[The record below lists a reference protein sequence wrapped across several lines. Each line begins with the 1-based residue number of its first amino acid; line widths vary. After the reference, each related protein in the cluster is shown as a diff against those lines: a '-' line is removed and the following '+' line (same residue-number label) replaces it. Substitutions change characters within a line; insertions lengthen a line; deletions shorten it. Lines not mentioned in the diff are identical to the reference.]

1 MIQNLCM
8 LSKFTRQLC
17 SNKKWTR
24 PKSKK
29 FFRKDWVYKT
39 NNPKTKKQIKQI
51 KSSQIKF
58 THLSLE

>member
-1 MIQNLCM
+1 MIQNLGM
-8 LSKFTRQLC
+8 LAKSTRQLC

-29 FFRKDWVYKT
+29 FFRKDRIYKP

-51 KSSQIKF
+51 KQIKPN
-58 THLSLE
+58 